1 MTTSIKCLVVERMFA
16 PRSFEEIRHHG
27 TATARDSMPASHRI
41 NKGGE
46 EGIPGLNIASRVGI
60 RILKERILVSRNH
73 QVQSQIFHF
82 FSRIVETTLS
92 IRENLAQGPGRE
104 APRPGSRTR
113 RGFSFL
119 IRLQ

>member
-16 PRSFEEIRHHG
+16 PRLFGEIRHQG
-27 TATARDSMPASHRI
+27 IATTHNELNSMPASHRI
-41 NKGGE
+41 NTGGE

-82 FSRIVETTLS
+82 LSRIVETALS
-92 IRENLAQGPGRE
+92 IRDNLAQTLGRE
-104 APRPGSRTR
+104 VAGTGS
-113 RGFSFL
+113 
-119 IRLQ
+119 